1 MKKTFTIN
9 ISGTIFHIDDD
20 AYESLSQYLG
30 KIKAYFD
37 KQEGGAEVCSDIE
50 ARIAEILR
58 EKITETKQVIT
69 IEDIL
74 YVISVMGRPG
84 DITGEGSESEKE
96 SSRRSSK
103 RLYRDPD
110 NRVLGGVC
118 SGIAAY
124 FNIDPVIIRLIFVVL
139 IFSGV
144 GALLYLIMWIIT
156 PEAATVPEKLEM
168 RGEPVTIENIEK
180 SLKKEWTQVREK
192 ISDLTTQAKE
202 SVQKQKPA
210 FGVAA
215 EQTVRG
221 LGLLLKALGTVVRVV
236 IGILLLMMG
245 IGFSICLLVFIF
257 GWFGPITDDH
267 ANIIFSFPVFLKA
280 FLAPGMN
287 PTLFQ
292 ISGLL
297 LVGIPVVMLFYGG
310 LRMTFA
316 IERIRYFGITAFN
329 IWVVNL
335 ICLVYLGLT
344 VFNNYRVP
352 DTYSRKEFTITPKP
366 ADTLLVSM
374 NTSMTDSLAGTDDE
388 ILLRDSK
395 LVITEK
401 GRVFI
406 RPDIRI
412 VASEDSMISLTSTM
426 FARAGSLEKARKAA
440 MVTGYHV
447 NATDSLICFDPVFAL
462 PEGAAWQARKSHLTL
477 KLPVGTIVKFDS
489 SLYRMLEWDEN
500 TDWYEARGKVC
511 KMTDKGLVVLP

>member
-9 ISGTIFHIDDD
+9 INGTIFNIDDD

-30 KIKAYFD
+30 KIKAYFG
-37 KQEGGAEVCSDIE
+37 KQEGGEEVCSDIE

-58 EKITETKQVIT
+58 EKIAEGKEVVTLQD
-69 IEDIL
+69 IEN
-74 YVISVMGRPG
+74 VISIMGTPG
-84 DITGEGSESEKE
+84 DITGEGTPGTSESGAK
-96 SSRRSSK
+96 RQK

-144 GALLYLIMWIIT
+144 GALLYLVLWIIT
-156 PEAATVPEKLEM
+156 PEAASVPEKLEM

-180 SLKKEWTQVREK
+180 SVKKEWSQVREK
-192 ISDLTTQAKE
+192 LSDLTSQAKE

-210 FGVAA
+210 VGVAL

-221 LGLLLKALGTVVRVV
+221 LGTLLKALGTVIRVV
-236 IGILLLMMG
+236 IGIVLIMIG
-245 IGFSICLLVFIF
+245 IGLSICILVFIF
-257 GWFGPITDDH
+257 GWFGPITDEH

-329 IWVVNL
+329 VWVVNL
-335 ICLVYLGLT
+335 VCLVYLG
-344 VFNNYRVP
+344 
-352 DTYSRKEFTITPKP
+352 SQFTITTGFPIHIP
-366 ADTLLVSM
+366 AKSFRSRQ
-374 NTSMTDSLAGTDDE
+374 N
-388 ILLRDSK
+388 
-395 LVITEK
+395 
-401 GRVFI
+401 
-406 RPDIRI
+406 RPTRS
-412 VASEDSMISLTSTM
+412 V
-426 FARAGSLEKARKAA
+426 
-440 MVTGYHV
+440 
-447 NATDSLICFDPVFAL
+447 
-462 PEGAAWQARKSHLTL
+462 
-477 KLPVGTIVKFDS
+477 
-489 SLYRMLEWDEN
+489 
-500 TDWYEARGKVC
+500 
-511 KMTDKGLVVLP
+511 